1 MDDCGAVYK
10 AGGKTVDQYQFFKSA
25 GANVARIRIWND
37 PDWTKYSN
45 LADVKRSIRR
55 AKQAGLQV
63 LLDFHYSDDWADGD
77 KQIAPKAWAKLSTP
91 DQAKALYAF
100 THDTLIEL
108 NREGLM
114 PDLVQVGNETNGE
127 IVSSLAKAKEP
138 IHWDRNALLFN
149 AGIKAVRDAGA
160 RPGPS
165 RPGHAAHRP
174 ARERRAVVRGGDQG
188 RVTDYDI
195 IGLSYYSKW
204 SKRSMA
210 QLGQTINR
218 LRNTYA
224 ADVLVVETAYP
235 FTTDNADSSPNLLG
249 EDSLIAGYPATP
261 DGQKKYLVDLTQ
273 LVLTSGGTGVF
284 YWEPA
289 WVSTKTCGTRWGK
302 GSNWENA
309 AVFDYKGHALDS
321 AEGWLKHAYVLPV
334 EVTFKAK
341 ATTGPPS
348 STATSW
354 AASGPAD
361 DPEGDAFVYRT
372 RLAPGTSVTVA
383 TATTAAAVADAPA
396 VTSTVGQRAS
406 VVNDNGLSGTY
417 RTTATTPRAR
427 GSAAGTGVPSITWM
441 ASMSPTTS
449 PPSPRR
455 APGDR
460 LPGRASRR
468 SPGWPRCRRRT
479 PSRPCSP
486 ALPGRSSARP
496 GTARR
501 ARRRS
506 RSRAAA
512 GGGSAAASAAWSS
525 GRLKS

>member
-1 MDDCGAVYK
+1 MRGKRRFTLVAMASLISLATAQAESTKPPIYLGVDISYANEMDDCGAVYK
-10 AGGKTVDQYQFFKSA
+10 SGGTSVDQFKFFKSA

-55 AKQAGLQV
+55 AKQAGMQV

-100 THDTLIEL
+100 THDTLTEL

-114 PDLVQVGNETNGE
+114 PELVQVGNETNGE
-127 IVSSLAKAKEP
+127 IVSSLARAKEP
-138 IHWDRNALLFN
+138 INWDRNALLFN
-149 AGIKAVRDAGA
+149 AGIKAVRDVSRETGTKPRLMLHIAQPENAEPWFAAATKAG
-160 RPGPS
+160 
-165 RPGHAAHRP
+165 
-174 ARERRAVVRGGDQG
+174 
-188 RVTDYDI
+188 VTDYDI

-235 FTTDNADSSPNLLG
+235 FTTENADSSPNLLG

-261 DGQKKYLVDLTQ
+261 AGQEKYLVDLTQ
-273 LVLTSGGTGVF
+273 LVLNNGGTGVF

-309 AVFDYKGHALDS
+309 AVFDYKGNALDS
-321 AEGWLKHAYVLPV
+321 AEGWLKHAYMLPV
-334 EVTFKAK
+334 EVTFKSKVSGDTAFIDGDFLGGV
-341 ATTGPPS
+341 GPRPMVR
-348 STATSW
+348 
-354 AASGPAD
+354 
-361 DPEGDAFVYRT
+361 EGDAFVYRT

-383 TATTAAAVADAPA
+383 TAATATAVADAPA
-396 VTSTVGQRAS
+396 VTATVGQRAS
-406 VVNDNGLSGTY
+406 VVKVGE
-417 RTTATTPRAR
+417 
-427 GSAAGTGVPSITWM
+427 
-441 ASMSPTTS
+441 
-449 PPSPRR
+449 
-455 APGDR
+455 
-460 LPGRASRR
+460 
-468 SPGWPRCRRRT
+468 
-479 PSRPCSP
+479 
-486 ALPGRSSARP
+486 
-496 GTARR
+496 
-501 ARRRS
+501 
-506 RSRAAA
+506 
-512 GGGSAAASAAWSS
+512 
-525 GRLKS
+525 

>member
-1 MDDCGAVYK
+1 MRGNRFIVAGMAASLVSLATGPYSAAWAAEPPIYLGVDISYANEMDDCGAVYK
-10 AGGKTVDQYQFFKSA
+10 SGGQAVDQYKFFKSA

-55 AKQAGLQV
+55 AKQAGMQV

-100 THDTLIEL
+100 THDALAEL

-149 AGIKAVRDAGA
+149 AGIKAVRDVSAETGTKPRIMLHIAQPENAEPWFEAATKAG
-160 RPGPS
+160 
-165 RPGHAAHRP
+165 
-174 ARERRAVVRGGDQG
+174 
-188 RVTDYDI
+188 VTDYDI

-261 DGQKKYLVDLTQ
+261 AGQKKYLIDLTQ
-273 LVLTSGGTGVF
+273 LVLTNGGTGVF

-289 WVSTKTCGTRWGK
+289 WLSTKTCGTRWGK

-309 AVFDYKGHALDS
+309 AVFDFKGNALDS
-321 AEGWLKHAYVLPV
+321 AEGWLKHDYVLPV
-334 EVTFKAK
+334 EVTFKA
-341 ATTGPPS
+341 
-348 STATSW
+348 TATGTT
-354 AASGPAD
+354 AFIDGDFLGGVGPR
-361 DPEGDAFVYRT
+361 PMTREGDAFVYRT
-372 RLAPGTSVTVA
+372 RLAPGSSVTAA
-383 TATTAAAVADAPA
+383 TAATASAVADAPA
-396 VTSTVGQRAS
+396 VTATVGQRAS
-406 VVNDNGLSGTY
+406 VVKVGE
-417 RTTATTPRAR
+417 
-427 GSAAGTGVPSITWM
+427 
-441 ASMSPTTS
+441 
-449 PPSPRR
+449 
-455 APGDR
+455 
-460 LPGRASRR
+460 
-468 SPGWPRCRRRT
+468 
-479 PSRPCSP
+479 
-486 ALPGRSSARP
+486 
-496 GTARR
+496 
-501 ARRRS
+501 
-506 RSRAAA
+506 
-512 GGGSAAASAAWSS
+512 
-525 GRLKS
+525 

>member
-1 MDDCGAVYK
+1 MRGKRRFILALTASLISLTAAQAAEPPIYLGVDISYANEMDDCGAVYE
-10 AGGKTVDQYQFFKSA
+10 AGGKTVDQFQFFKSA

-37 PDWTKYSN
+37 PDWTRYSN
-45 LADVKRSIRR
+45 LADVKRSIKR

-108 NREGLM
+108 NREGLA

-149 AGIKAVRDAGA
+149 AGIKAVRDAGKET
-160 RPGPS
+160 GKPS
-165 RPGHAAHRP
+165 RVMLHIAQPENAEPWFEAATK
-174 ARERRAVVRGGDQG
+174 AGVV
-188 RVTDYDI
+188 DYDI

-218 LRNTYA
+218 LRNRYA

-235 FTTDNADSSPNLLG
+235 FTNENADSSPNLLG

-261 DGQKKYLVDLTQ
+261 EGQKKYLVDLTQ
-273 LVLTSGGTGVF
+273 LVLSSGGTGVF

-309 AVFDYKGHALDS
+309 AVFDYKGQDNGS
-321 AEGWLKHAYVLPV
+321 AEGWLKHSYVMPV
-334 EVTFKAK
+334 EVTFKTRLSGDTAFIDGDFLGGV
-341 ATTGPPS
+341 GPRAM
-348 STATSW
+348 TR
-354 AASGPAD
+354 
-361 DPEGDAFVYRT
+361 EGDAFVYRT

-383 TATTAAAVADAPA
+383 TATTAAAVAEAPA
-396 VTSTVGQRAS
+396 VTATVGQKAS
-406 VVNDNGLSGTY
+406 VVPL
-417 RTTATTPRAR
+417 AQ
-427 GSAAGTGVPSITWM
+427 
-441 ASMSPTTS
+441 
-449 PPSPRR
+449 
-455 APGDR
+455 
-460 LPGRASRR
+460 
-468 SPGWPRCRRRT
+468 
-479 PSRPCSP
+479 
-486 ALPGRSSARP
+486 
-496 GTARR
+496 
-501 ARRRS
+501 
-506 RSRAAA
+506 
-512 GGGSAAASAAWSS
+512 
-525 GRLKS
+525 

>member
-1 MDDCGAVYK
+1 MRGKRRFTLALAASLISLTAAQAAEPPIYLGVDISYANEMDDCGAVYRS
-10 AGGKTVDQYQFFKSA
+10 GGNTVDQYPFFKSA

-55 AKQAGLQV
+55 AKSAGMQV

-77 KQIAPKAWAKLSTP
+77 KQLAPKAWAKLSTP

-108 NREGLM
+108 NKEGLT

-149 AGIKAVRDAGA
+149 AGIKAVRDVGRETGTRPRIMLHIAQPENAEPWFEAATKAG
-160 RPGPS
+160 
-165 RPGHAAHRP
+165 
-174 ARERRAVVRGGDQG
+174 
-188 RVTDYDI
+188 VTDYDI

-218 LRNTYA
+218 LRHSYA

-235 FTTDNADSSPNLLG
+235 FTTENADTSPNLLG

-273 LVLTSGGTGVF
+273 LVLASGGTGVF

-289 WVSTKTCGTRWGK
+289 WLSTKTCGTRWGK

-309 AVFDYKGHALDS
+309 AVFDFKGQDNGS

-341 ATTGPPS
+341 ATGTTAFIDGDFLGGVGPRPM
-348 STATSW
+348 TR
-354 AASGPAD
+354 
-361 DPEGDAFVYRT
+361 EGDAFVYRT
-372 RLAPGTSVTVA
+372 RLIPGTSVTMA
-383 TATTAAAVADAPA
+383 TAPTAAAVADAPA
-396 VTSTVGQRAS
+396 VTATVGQKAS
-406 VVNDNGLSGTY
+406 VV
-417 RTTATTPRAR
+417 R
-427 GSAAGTGVPSITWM
+427 VEE
-441 ASMSPTTS
+441 
-449 PPSPRR
+449 
-455 APGDR
+455 
-460 LPGRASRR
+460 
-468 SPGWPRCRRRT
+468 
-479 PSRPCSP
+479 
-486 ALPGRSSARP
+486 
-496 GTARR
+496 
-501 ARRRS
+501 
-506 RSRAAA
+506 
-512 GGGSAAASAAWSS
+512 
-525 GRLKS
+525 